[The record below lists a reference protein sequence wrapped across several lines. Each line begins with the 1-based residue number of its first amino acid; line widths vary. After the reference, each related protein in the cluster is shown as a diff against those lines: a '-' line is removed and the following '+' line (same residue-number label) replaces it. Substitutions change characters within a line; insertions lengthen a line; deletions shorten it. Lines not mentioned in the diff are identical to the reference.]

1 MIHPDEKIQLS
12 FRDPTGSVFTS
23 DGRVFRTIRK
33 PFADEVRRLLASRFF
48 TDNVAQGYFPA
59 TTAAVAPS
67 RLFDVQGEEIDC
79 VLEHERI
86 PFPIYPHEWI
96 PGMLHDAGRLTLDLA
111 EAALTDGW
119 MLKDATPWNVLY
131 SNGRPV
137 FCDIPSFVQEIPT
150 GIWNAYAQFQRT
162 FILPLHAYSAH
173 AWPPH
178 AIFLERRDG
187 LDPSTLNPVT
197 RGWHRWMPFALE
209 TIVLPSRLSRVA
221 ATRRE
226 KIVHQIATH
235 QANNQE
241 RARFMLRHSY
251 RRLGRQLEAV
261 RPSPKETQWTFYDT
275 ELTHYSAKDRETKST
290 FIKQV
295 VARQN
300 GPRILDIGAN
310 TGEYSLLAAE
320 SGATVVAADF
330 DIGAL
335 EILYKMAK
343 RTNVAV
349 TPAILNFARPT
360 PAVGWNNSEV
370 PSFLDRARGQF
381 QMLTVL
387 AVLHHLLVTER
398 IPLSLIID
406 VLAETEATYLA
417 VEWIAPEDPRFRQ
430 IAGTN
435 RHLYDHLSETLFQ
448 RSLDR
453 HYSVIERIALESKT
467 RALYFCQRKIVNL
480 NSNKM
485 ADQ

>member
-1 MIHPDEKIQLS
+1 MSRPDEKKQLS

-23 DGRVFRTIRK
+23 EGRVFRSIRK
-33 PFADEVRRLLASRFF
+33 PFGDDVRRLLASRFF
-48 TDNVAQGYFPA
+48 TDGVARGCFPA
-59 TTAAVAPS
+59 TTAAIATP
-67 RLFDVQGEEIDC
+67 RLFDVQDEEIDC

-111 EAALTDGW
+111 EASLADGW

-187 LDPSTLNPVT
+187 LDPSILNPVT
-197 RGWHRWMPFALE
+197 RGWHRWMPFELE

-226 KIVHQIATH
+226 KIVHQVVTQ
-235 QANNQE
+235 QASNQE
-241 RARFMLRHSY
+241 RARFMLRSSY
-251 RRLGRQLEAV
+251 RRLGKQLDAV

-275 ELTHYSAKDRETKST
+275 ELTHYSAKDRETKSA
-290 FIKQV
+290 FIQQAV
-295 VARQN
+295 TRLN
-300 GPRILDIGAN
+300 GPRVLDIGAN

-335 EILYKMAK
+335 EILYKKVK
-343 RTNVAV
+343 RTRLAV
-349 TPAILNFARPT
+349 TPTILNIARPT
-360 PAVGWNNSEV
+360 PAIGWNNSEI
-370 PSFLDRARGQF
+370 PSFLERARGQF
-381 QMLTVL
+381 QLVMAL

-398 IPLSLIID
+398 VPLPAIIKL
-406 VLAETEATYLA
+406 LADTRAEYLA
-417 VEWIAPEDPRFRQ
+417 IEWVSTEDPRFIQ
-430 IAGTN
+430 IAATN
-435 RHLYDHLSETLFQ
+435 RELYGELSEAVFQ
-448 RSLDR
+448 RCLEQ
-453 HYSVIERIALESKT
+453 HYCHVERVALESET
-467 RALYFCQRKIVNL
+467 RALYFCRRKPVATDGIGN
-480 NSNKM
+480 
-485 ADQ
+485 